1 MNRSW
6 RDGIAEEKIGIL
18 DIGKMEY
25 WDDGGSRP
33 RKKCKMMIRVQ
44 LIKFLS
50 YAIFSYLI

>member
-1 MNRSW
+1 MNRSR
-6 RDGIAEEKIGIL
+6 RDGIAEENIGIL

-33 RKKCKMMIRVQ
+33 RKTCKMMIRVQ
-44 LIKFLS
+44 FTKFLN